1 MKAAVNVGWDVGVVG
16 LSPPLPLASFSSCSL
31 WGSAQETILSCEHA
45 LCFSPSTVLLFTQL
59 SLLRPVS
66 LQIFVKDSGLL
77 LLPCLFFL
85 AAEGEEGGYGEWDEP
100 SEWGGIQ
107 STKGKT
113 SDLGQ
118 VR

>member
-16 LSPPLPLASFSSCSL
+16 LSPPLPLASLSSCSL

-45 LCFSPSTVLLFTQL
+45 PCFSPSTVLLFTQL

-85 AAEGEEGGYGEWDEP
+85 AAEGGYGEWDEP